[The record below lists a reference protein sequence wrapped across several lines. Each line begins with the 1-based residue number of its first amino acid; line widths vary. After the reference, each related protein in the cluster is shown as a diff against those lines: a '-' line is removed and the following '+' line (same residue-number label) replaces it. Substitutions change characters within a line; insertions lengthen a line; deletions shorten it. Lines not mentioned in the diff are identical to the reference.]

1 MSESYKSY
9 VNSIM
14 MSAMARNLTGKRV
27 NNKLR
32 TRSTPA
38 RQNELL
44 VPNDMKSV
52 FAEITSLTDTFC
64 EKFLNDE
71 YAIICRKLT
80 AALCRKRP
88 SPLTKGKTL
97 TWAAGIV
104 YAAGW
109 INFLGYKNQSPYMS
123 TREQAEKFGVGL
135 STMQS
140 KKLKI
145 QKVLNLI
152 PLDPDYTLSSRLAE
166 NPLVWMV
173 EVNGFIIDMRSA
185 PPEFQKTA
193 FEKGLIPFI
202 PEDKE
207 EPGQEEE
214 IETKFPSPKKETA
227 RSNSDHKA
235 IYEETGL
242 FDGLEE

>member
-1 MSESYKSY
+1 MST
-9 VNSIM
+9 
-14 MSAMARNLTGKRV
+14 MASNLVGKRV

-32 TRSTPA
+32 TRSSPA
-38 RQNELL
+38 SQNEFLI
-44 VPNDMKSV
+44 PNNMKHV

-71 YAIICRKLT
+71 YALICRKLT

-104 YAAGW
+104 YSAGW
-109 INFLGYKNQSPYMS
+109 INFLGDKNQSPFMS
-123 TREQAEKFGVGL
+123 TKELAERFGVGL
-135 STMQS
+135 STMQG
-140 KKLKI
+140 KKLQI
-145 QKVLNLI
+145 QEVLDLI
-152 PLDPDYTLSSRLAE
+152 PLDPDYTLSSRLAK

-173 EVNGFIIDMRSA
+173 EVNGFIMDMRAA
-185 PPEFQKTA
+185 PPEFQKAA

-202 PEDKE
+202 PTDREDLQ
-207 EPGQEEE
+207 QEEQ
-214 IETKFPSPKKETA
+214 IETLKRPSPENKSVASK
-227 RSNSDHKA
+227 SSCKA
-235 IYEETGL
+235 KDEGPTL